1 LTRLR
6 RYPDLVDP
14 SRLTGGPVLCVAPH
28 PDDETAGCGGML
40 AFHARAG
47 DPVTVAILTDG
58 ARGSHRRERDEDYV
72 RLRQAEAVAALAV
85 LGLPRPPEFL
95 GLPDGGLATVADLRA
110 RLAAL
115 VRRVAPRTVYA
126 PSPFEIHA
134 DHVAAAV
141 AAVGAAADAAP
152 DARVLLYEIGVPVPA
167 NVLVDV
173 TPVAELKYRALR
185 SYASQLA
192 ANDFLPK
199 TEGLNRYRTV
209 NVDLP
214 GVLFAEGYAAGR
226 AGELAELGA
235 LAERLASLH
244 ATPPDL
250 LR

>member
-1 LTRLR
+1 LTLLR

-47 DPVTVAILTDG
+47 DPVTVAVLTDG
-58 ARGSHRRERDEDYV
+58 ARGSHRRDRDEAYV

-85 LGLPRPPEFL
+85 LGLPRPEFL
-95 GLPDGGLATVADLRA
+95 ELPDGGLAAVADLRA

-115 VRRVAPRTVYA
+115 IRRTGARTVYA
-126 PSPFEIHA
+126 PSPFEIHP

-167 NVLVDV
+167 NVLVDI
-173 TPVAELKYRALR
+173 TPVAELKFRALR

-192 ANDFLPK
+192 ANDFLAK
-199 TEGLNRYRTV
+199 SEGLNRYRTV

-214 GVLFAEGYAAGR
+214 GVAFAEGYAAGR
-226 AGELAELGA
+226 AGELRELCA
-235 LAERLASLH
+235 LAEQLAPLH

-250 LR
+250 VR